1 MIESNT
7 PTRAEI
13 NDVATA
19 IFQGAD
25 VVMLSAETAVGKYPL
40 QTVKT
45 MCETI
50 ISTERYK
57 KQNIEDFKNKVNINQ
72 DPRKSV
78 VLSVKDLAYNPTV
91 KAIIAFSNSGSTAK
105 LVSTMRPSVKII
117 TISPNINVSR
127 QTSLYWGVESIN
139 SRDAHGW
146 KDMMDISK
154 QIIKK
159 DKSIKKND
167 NVIITAGL
175 PFGQAKMTNMIRF
188 FRAGS

>member
-1 MIESNT
+1 
-7 PTRAEI
+7 
-13 NDVATA
+13 
-19 IFQGAD
+19 
-25 VVMLSAETAVGKYPL
+25 
-40 QTVKT
+40 
-45 MCETI
+45 
-50 ISTERYK
+50 
-57 KQNIEDFKNKVNINQ
+57 
-72 DPRKSV
+72 
-78 VLSVKDLAYNPTV
+78 
-91 KAIIAFSNSGSTAK
+91 
-105 LVSTMRPSVKII
+105 MRPSVKII

-175 PFGQAKMTNMIRF
+175 PFGHAKMTNMIRF
-188 FRAGS
+188 FKTGN